1 MRPAIAETATSRR
14 SRVAMI
20 SAAPLFF
27 VLAMLLACCAAHSA
41 LARDTDYL
49 ENVSGFPGWRGELP
63 QKGGNGGGN
72 GGGKGSSSMA
82 SSSSSSTSASSTA
95 ASKVSSSSSSSKKK
109 PVPYSG
115 GSSSGSS
122 KKSSPDFNSPEAVSA
137 RQAAAKRALAAAEA
151 AARVREA
158 SLRRQ
163 RPDAALDAWS
173 GEKRLLSWAPRA
185 FLLKDFLT
193 PDECDYLIEKARPQ
207 LEVSTV
213 VDAKTGV
220 SLPSKVRTSSGTF
233 FDVGADAVVD
243 SVERRIGLVT
253 GLPIDH
259 GEGLQVLRYVDGQ
272 KYVESLLW
280 EPLVFFFR
288 GCFRLLL
295 LSLSLSLTRN

>member
-1 MRPAIAETATSRR
+1 MF
-14 SRVAMI
+14 
-20 SAAPLFF
+20 APLI
-27 VLAMLLACCAAHSA
+27 VLALLLACCAAHLA
-41 LARDTDYL
+41 LARDANYV

-63 QKGGNGGGN
+63 QRGGSGSS
-72 GGGKGSSSMA
+72 GGGKGSMA
-82 SSSSSSTSASSTA
+82 SSSSSLSASSSTT
-95 ASKVSSSSSSSKKK
+95 KKK
-109 PVPYSG
+109 PVP
-115 GSSSGSS
+115 SSSHG
-122 KKSSPDFNSPEAVSA
+122 KSGHKVPEFNSPEAVSA

-151 AARVREA
+151 AARVRAA
-158 SLRRQ
+158 SLEMQ

-185 FLLKDFLT
+185 FLLKDFLSA
-193 PDECDYLIEKARPQ
+193 DECDYLIEKARPQ

-243 SVERRIGLVT
+243 SIERRIGLVT

-272 KYVESLLW
+272 K
-280 EPLVFFFR
+280 
-288 GCFRLLL
+288 
-295 LSLSLSLTRN
+295 

>member
-1 MRPAIAETATSRR
+1 MATS
-14 SRVAMI
+14 SLLI
-20 SAAPLFF
+20 
-27 VLAMLLACCAAHSA
+27 LALLLACSCATRLA
-41 LARDTDYL
+41 LARDADYV

-63 QKGGNGGGN
+63 QKGGGSSGGS
-72 GGGKGSSSMA
+72 GKGGSSSSSSSGSGGSSSTA
-82 SSSSSSTSASSTA
+82 ASSSSSTSSE
-95 ASKVSSSSSSSKKK
+95 KKKK
-109 PVPYSG
+109 PVPFSEN
-115 GSSSGSS
+115 
-122 KKSSPDFNSPEAVSA
+122 PDFNSPEAVSA

-158 SLRRQ
+158 SLKKQ

-173 GEKRLLSWAPRA
+173 GEKRLLSWSPRA
-185 FLLKDFLT
+185 FLMKRFLSD
-193 PDECDYLIEKARPQ
+193 DECDYLIEKARPQ

-253 GLPIDH
+253 GLPIEH

-272 KYVESLLW
+272 K
-280 EPLVFFFR
+280 
-288 GCFRLLL
+288 
-295 LSLSLSLTRN
+295 